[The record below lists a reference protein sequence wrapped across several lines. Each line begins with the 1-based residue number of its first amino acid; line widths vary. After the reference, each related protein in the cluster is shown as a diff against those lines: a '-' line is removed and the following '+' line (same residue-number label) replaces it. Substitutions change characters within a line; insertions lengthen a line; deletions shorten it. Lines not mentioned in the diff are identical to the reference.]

1 MGIHVTQMR
10 PHNWLITSSI
20 INEFEKYKSKTME
33 VLFTKNPVLFKKVSI
48 LAYIYRE
55 HFGL

>member
-1 MGIHVTQMR
+1 MTQMR

-20 INEFEKYKSKTME
+20 INEFEKYKSKTMDQ

>member
-1 MGIHVTQMR
+1 MTQMR
-10 PHNWLITSSI
+10 PHNWLITSSN

-48 LAYIYRE
+48 LAHIYRE

>member
-1 MGIHVTQMR
+1 MTQMR

-33 VLFTKNPVLFKKVSI
+33 VLFIENPVLFKKVSI